1 MSNQFTFY
9 LLNDNDNTHLIHDV
23 THEQQLY
30 VVNTLIETLKKIKKD
45 GLYPLRFT
53 WLAVRFGDLR
63 NKESREYKTL
73 DVPQKKQVYDY
84 ITTVLQIRLP
94 PFDET
99 RKDTNEHLWN
109 FYKAHRS
116 EIYRISPVDDRYEQ
130 YDLNIAWEEY
140 ETLLAEL
147 DEALKSCEQQLEEF
161 FVERSIW
168 NSKHEVDEIEK
179 AISTNFT
186 YNVMSGRY
194 KFDKILKYH
203 SQRLEIKTNYQKW
216 KTLVIQ
222 YGPAWLFA
230 IARRCKK
237 KRNETKLIGILTHY
251 NELYKT
257 WKTYTRDSHKL
268 KELQDKH
275 KDLYDYI
282 VVHNIL

>member
-9 LLNDNDNTHLIHDV
+9 LLNDNDTAHLIHDV

-45 GLYPLRFT
+45 GFYPLRFA

-109 FYKAHRS
+109 FYKVHRS
-116 EIYRISPVDDRYEQ
+116 DIYRISPVDDRFEQ
-130 YDLNIAWEEY
+130 YDLNVAWEEY
-140 ETLLAEL
+140 ETLLSDL
-147 DEALKSCEQQLEEF
+147 DETLKSHENQLEEF

-168 NSKHEVDEIEK
+168 ISQHEVDEIEK

-186 YNVMSGRY
+186 YNVMTGRY

-237 KRNETKLIGILTHY
+237 KRNETKLIHILTHY

>member
-168 NSKHEVDEIEK
+168 ISQHEVNEIEK